1 LRVAFAGTPAFALAA
16 LAALRGHHHVVGV
29 LTQPDRPSGRGRRL
43 TPSAVKQAA
52 LATGLPLAQ
61 PHTLKSEAVQSQLR
75 DWRPDV
81 LVVVAFGALL
91 PPEVLSMPP
100 LGCINIHPSLLPR
113 WRGAAPIQRAL
124 LADDT
129 ETGVTIM
136 QMDEGLDS
144 GPALLQRRI
153 AIRPDHTGGTLHD
166 ELALL
171 GADAL
176 IETLEG
182 LSAGVLSPH
191 PQPADGVTY
200 ARKITKAEA
209 RIDWSGDA
217 RSIERQVRALNPWPI
232 AETTLEG
239 EPLRVFAAQVVS
251 AESGQPVS
259 AENVPTKLHKTHEY
273 GSIVGLNEESI
284 IVRCGTG
291 SLALT
296 RVQRPG
302 RRPVSAREY
311 AQTSSLLGRR
321 FG

>member
-1 LRVAFAGTPAFALAA
+1 LRVAFAGTPGFALPA
-16 LAALRGHHHVVGV
+16 LTALRERHDVVGV

-43 TPSAVKQAA
+43 TPGPVKQAA
-52 LATGLPLAQ
+52 LSAGLPVAQ
-61 PHTLKSEAVQSQLR
+61 PRTLKSQDVQSQLR
-75 DWRPDV
+75 EWRPDV

-91 PPEVLSMPP
+91 PPEMLSMPP
-100 LGCINIHPSLLPR
+100 LGCINIHASLLPR

-124 LADDT
+124 LAGDG

-144 GPALLQRRI
+144 GPILLQRRL

-166 ELALL
+166 ELATL

-182 LSAGVLSPH
+182 LSVKVVSPH

-200 ARKITKAEA
+200 ARKVTKAEA
-209 RIDWSGDA
+209 RIDWNRDA
-217 RSIERQVRALNPWPI
+217 LSIDRQVRAFNPWPV
-232 AETTLEG
+232 AETSLDG
-239 EPLRVFAAQVVS
+239 APLRVFAAHVISSEASDAAASVKSTKTQ
-251 AESGQPVS
+251 
-259 AENVPTKLHKTHEY
+259 EN
-273 GSIVGLNEESI
+273 GSIVGVNAESI
-284 IVRCGTG
+284 IVRCGKG

-311 AQTSSLLGRR
+311 AQASSLIGRR
-321 FG
+321 LG